1 MRTAFDGGSG
11 GCYNAL
17 VLPFPRSARCMWNRL
32 KRPLQAVL
40 LLVVVVL
47 CVLQVAPIQNWR
59 TTPIWKWHFVSI
71 DQSIHLGLDL
81 QGGVQVLLQLEPTE
95 TVPKI
100 TPDIQNQIVQVIDQ
114 RVNGLGV
121 SEPVITK
128 VGTDRVQVDL
138 PGVKDPDQVE
148 QTLKEEAVLAFKI
161 VPEAVSARA
170 NADKKYADDP
180 NGAYKDSG
188 PIVYAGADLKGAQA
202 AFGQAGQPEIDFQT
216 KDPKQF
222 GQLTRVNMGKLLGIF
237 LDKKFVSDA
246 TIEGVITDSGLIHGS
261 FSEDDTIRIANELN
275 AGALPVPTKIIE
287 KAEVGATLGE
297 DDLKKS
303 LYASILGLV
312 LVLVFMAV
320 VYRLPGVLA
329 DLALIVY
336 VLALLALL
344 AAAHAVLTLPGIA
357 GFVLSIGMAVDANV
371 LIFERM
377 KEEIWAGK
385 SLRTAVKIG
394 FKRAFSSVFDS
405 HFTTIVGAATLFL
418 LGTGTVKGFAYT
430 LFWGTL
436 FSLVTATV
444 VTRFFVDVVVDN
456 DLVTNQKAYGA

>member
-1 MRTAFDGGSG
+1 
-11 GCYNAL
+11 
-17 VLPFPRSARCMWNRL
+17 MWNKL

-40 LLVVVVL
+40 LLVVVGL
-47 CVLQVAPIQNWR
+47 CVWSFAPIQQ
-59 TTPIWKWHFVSI
+59 K
-71 DQSIHLGLDL
+71 IHLGLDL
-81 QGGVQVLLQLEPTE
+81 QGGVQVLLQLQPTE
-95 TVPKI
+95 AVPKI
-100 TPDIQNQIVQVIDQ
+100 TDDVQNQVVQVIDQ

-138 PGVKDPDQVE
+138 PGVKDPDEVE
-148 QTLKEEAVLAFKI
+148 RTLKEPAVLAFKI
-161 VPEAVSARA
+161 VPDNVSQRA
-170 NADKKYADDP
+170 NSDKKYADDP
-180 NGAYKDSG
+180 NGAYKASG
-188 PIVYAGADLKGAQA
+188 PIVYAGTDLKGAQA
-202 AFGQAGQPEIDFQT
+202 SFGQAGQPEILFQT
-216 KDPKQF
+216 KDPSKF
-222 GQLTRVNMGKLLGIF
+222 GKLTRENLGKNLGIF
-237 LDKKFVSDA
+237 LDQKFVSA
-246 TIEGVITDSGLIHGS
+246 PVINGVITDQGEISGS
-261 FSEDDTIRIANELN
+261 FTEDDTIRIANELN
-275 AGALPVPTKIIE
+275 AGSLPVPTKIIE
-287 KAEVGATLGE
+287 KAEVGPTLGA

-303 LYASILGLV
+303 LYASLLGLV

-377 KEEIWAGK
+377 KEELWAGK

-394 FKRAFSSVFDS
+394 FQRAFSSVFDS

-430 LFWGTL
+430 LFWGTV